1 MLLCVASVIL
11 YFHECTIEEKAL
23 LYMQKWYWWGRSSFS
38 AQKNRFY
45 LFLVRVRQ
53 LVQDQFPTLSISSWC
68 YFATIFIGKH
78 VPLELQNSQNFL
90 SCNVTAQ
97 EEPMPWNIKLKS
109 MHEVA
114 AEGYSKRFHTG
125 NFAN

>member
-1 MLLCVASVIL
+1 MIGN
-11 YFHECTIEEKAL
+11 
-23 LYMQKWYWWGRSSFS
+23 WGDITSSS
-38 AQKNRFY
+38 YGTDKESK
-45 LFLVRVRQ
+45 L
-53 LVQDQFPTLSISSWC
+53 
-68 YFATIFIGKH
+68 FIGKH

-109 MHEVA
+109 MHKVA
-114 AEGYSKRFHTG
+114 AEGYSKCFHTE